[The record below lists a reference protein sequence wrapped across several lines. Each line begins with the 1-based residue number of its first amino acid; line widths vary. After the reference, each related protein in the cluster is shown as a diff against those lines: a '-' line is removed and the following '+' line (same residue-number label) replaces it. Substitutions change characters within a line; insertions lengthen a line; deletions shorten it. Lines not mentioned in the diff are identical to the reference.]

1 MRKLFIYMVI
11 LLVCAGCEVIQESDR
26 LIPFERETG
35 GTRKHVLIEFTGFRC
50 VNCPDAAK
58 QAQLLQEQY
67 GEELVVVSMHPAS
80 NPFTQG
86 RYDYTCPAADSIYR
100 LMGGD
105 SEWATALLQAIRDS
119 VNTTPLSDATV
130 SYWLIEDSVKGVQA
144 MPDNTVNTEYYHRHV
159 LRAIAQEEHFEIQNG
174 WDSTH
179 LTVLKVLSD
188 PNDNHILQAYEK
200 KIDFSSTM
208 SAGNE

>member
-1 MRKLFIYMVI
+1 
-11 LLVCAGCEVIQESDR
+11 
-26 LIPFERETG
+26 
-35 GTRKHVLIEFTGFRC
+35 
-50 VNCPDAAK
+50 
-58 QAQLLQEQY
+58 
-67 GEELVVVSMHPAS
+67 MHPAS

-105 SEWATALLQAIRDS
+105 ASTPFPTGNINRTKYKDSYFIDPSEWATALLQAIRDS

-144 MPDNTVNTEYYHRHV
+144 MPDNSVNMEYYHRHV
-159 LRAIAQEEHFEIQNG
+159 LRAIAADEHFEIQSG

-179 LTVLKVLSD
+179 LSVLKVLSD
-188 PNDNHILQAYEK
+188 PDNKQILQAYEK

-208 SAGNE
+208 SASNE